1 MWSIH
6 PNQEWAA
13 AILFV
18 AALAVVL
25 ALQFWLVASGR
36 IRMPYDLVDPDAGMW
51 IGDDDHLWLLSS
63 LAPPG
68 DSRMAV
74 DQQAAGRSEL
84 PEPARWRRDGP
95 PGHPGGDGSSKDA
108 A

>member
-6 PNQEWAA
+6 PDQEWAA
-13 AILFV
+13 VILFV

-36 IRMPYDLVDPDAGMW
+36 LRMPYDLLDSDAGMW
-51 IGDDDHLWLLSS
+51 ISDDDHPWPLSS

-68 DSRMAV
+68 DLR
-74 DQQAAGRSEL
+74 AAAEPRAPGRSEL
-84 PEPARWRRDGP
+84 PGPARLRRDGP
-95 PGHPGGDGSSKDA
+95 PRHPGGDGSSKDA

>member
-6 PNQEWAA
+6 LNQEWAA

-18 AALAVVL
+18 AALVVVL

-51 IGDDDHLWLLSS
+51 IGDDDHPWLLSDPT
-63 LAPPG
+63 PPG
-68 DSRMAV
+68 GPRTEVGQDAP
-74 DQQAAGRSEL
+74 GRSEL
-84 PEPARWRRDGP
+84 PEPARGRRNGLP
-95 PGHPGGDGSSKDA
+95 RRPGGDGSSKDA